1 MSNSDGWPVYAVA
14 VDHLPERSMRLWLQD
29 GTAAADLGTMEG
41 VTGPPYVRD
50 GDHVTVAGDLGHPVE
65 GVVRGWLDGSVV
77 VGALDGSLAGHGL
90 VAPERVTFHADR
102 SES

>member
-1 MSNSDGWPVYAVA
+1 MYPAAKERVA
-14 VDHLPERSMRLWLQD
+14 AHLGLTDMDFYVELDVPR
-29 GTAAADLGTMEG
+29 
-41 VTGPPYVRD
+41 PPYVRN
-50 GDHVTVAGDLGHPVE
+50 GDHVTVVGDRGHPVE

-77 VGALDGSLAGHGL
+77 VGALDVSLAGHGL